1 MHHPAKSSITPST
14 TLENTMKRLVTLA
27 FAASLSSVA
36 FAAPETFVI
45 DSNHTKPR
53 FEYNHMGFSTQLS
66 RFDTTSGTITI
77 DRAAKTGSVDV
88 TIDAKSVDTGY
99 PLFNGHIQGEDFF
112 DTAKYPTITF
122 KSDKMKFDGDKLVAV
137 EGNLTIK
144 GITKPVTLTVTS
156 FMCMPHP
163 MMKKEA
169 CGANAT
175 VQVKRSDFNMAKY
188 APLVSDE
195 VTLSIPVESIKQ

>member
-1 MHHPAKSSITPST
+1 
-14 TLENTMKRLVTLA
+14 MKRLVALA
-27 FAASLSSVA
+27 LAASLSSVA
-36 FAAPETFVI
+36 FAASETYVL
-45 DSNHTKPR
+45 DTNHTMPR
-53 FEYNHMGFSTQLS
+53 FEYSHFGYSTQLS
-66 RFDTTSGTITI
+66 RFDTVKGTVTI

-88 TIDAKSVDTGY
+88 EIDAKSVDTGY
-99 PLFNGHIQGEDFF
+99 ALFNEHIQGEDFF

-122 KSDKMKFDGDKLVAV
+122 KSDKMKFEGDKLVAV

-163 MMKKEA
+163 IMKKDA

-188 APLVSDE
+188 VPYVSDE

>member
-1 MHHPAKSSITPST
+1 M
-14 TLENTMKRLVTLA
+14 NRLVALT

-36 FAAPETFVI
+36 FAAPETYVI
-45 DSNHTKPR
+45 DTNHTKPR
-53 FEYNHMGFSTQLS
+53 FEYSHFGYSTQLS

-99 PLFNGHIQGEDFF
+99 ALFNGHIQGEDFF
-112 DTAKYPTITF
+112 NTEKFPTITF
-122 KSDKMKFDGDKLVAV
+122 KSDKMKFDGDKLTSV

-144 GITKPVTLTVTS
+144 GVTKPVTLTVTS

-163 MMKKEA
+163 MAKKDA

-175 VQVKRSDFNMAKY
+175 VVVKRSDFNMAKY
-188 APLVSDE
+188 VPYVGDD
-195 VTLSIPVESIKQ
+195 VTLTIPVESIKQ

>member
-1 MHHPAKSSITPST
+1 M
-14 TLENTMKRLVTLA
+14 NRLVALTL
-27 FAASLSSVA
+27 AASLSSVA
-36 FAAPETFVI
+36 YAAPETYMI
-45 DSNHTKPR
+45 DTNHTKPR
-53 FEYNHMGFSTQLS
+53 FEYNHMGYSTQLS
-66 RFDTTSGTITI
+66 RFDTVKGSITI

-88 TIDAKSVDTGY
+88 EIDAKSVDTGY
-99 PLFNGHIQGEDFF
+99 PLFNGHLQGDDFF

-122 KSDKMKFDGDKLVAV
+122 KSDKVEFNGDKVAAV

-175 VQVKRSDFNMAKY
+175 AQIKRSEFNMAKY

-195 VTLSIPVESIKQ
+195 VTLTIPVESIKQ

>member
-1 MHHPAKSSITPST
+1 
-14 TLENTMKRLVTLA
+14 MKRIVALA
-27 FAASLSSVA
+27 IAASLSSAA
-36 FAAPETFVI
+36 FAASETYVL
-45 DSNHTKPR
+45 DTNHTKPR
-53 FEYNHMGFSTQLS
+53 FEYSHFGYSTQLS
-66 RFDTTSGTITI
+66 RFDTVKGTVTI
-77 DRAAKTGSVDV
+77 DRAAKTGSVNV
-88 TIDAKSVDTGY
+88 EIDAKSVDTGY
-99 PLFNGHIQGEDFF
+99 PLFNEHIQGEDFF

-122 KSDKMKFDGDKLVAV
+122 KSDKLKFDGDKVVAV

-163 MMKKEA
+163 IMKKDA

-188 APLVSDE
+188 TPYVSDE
-195 VTLSIPVESIKQ
+195 VTLTIPVESIKQ